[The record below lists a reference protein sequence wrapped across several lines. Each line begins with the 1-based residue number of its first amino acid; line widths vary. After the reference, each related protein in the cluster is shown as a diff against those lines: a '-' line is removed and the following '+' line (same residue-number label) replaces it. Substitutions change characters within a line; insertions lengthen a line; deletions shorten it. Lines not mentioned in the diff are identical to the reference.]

1 MRTEAQVRATKA
13 DSRPISGHRPL
24 SILSGRLKNA
34 VQKIFRLKTP
44 TQAGRK
50 TRRVT
55 CGILGSS
62 FDQCRPLSRLAHIS
76 TSGAWHKF
84 VRCGNSADKAKD
96 VRLLGT
102 CRKPDV
108 AIQVLHIPALHIPSA
123 LQIPQQAAVDHA
135 AFRAR
140 RSHAK
145 KNSPKPPK

>member
-1 MRTEAQVRATKA
+1 V
-13 DSRPISGHRPL
+13 I
-24 SILSGRLKNA
+24 NA
-34 VQKIFRLKTP
+34 VRTIAPQ
-44 TQAGRK
+44 
-50 TRRVT
+50 RVT
-55 CGILGSS
+55 RFSS
-62 FDQCRPLSRLAHIS
+62 TDFAITR
-76 TSGAWHKF
+76 HKL

-108 AIQVLHIPALHIPSA
+108 AIQMLQIQVLHIPALRIPSA

-135 AFRAR
+135 AFRVR